1 MKKQQKYLYTKRE
14 KYVEICVTIYYQNAK
29 QSIVYKIR
37 NRTESH
43 AQALKLNKNSISH
56 HIFLGHS

>member
-1 MKKQQKYLYTKRE
+1 MKKQQKYLYIKRE
-14 KYVEICVTIYYQNAK
+14 KYVEICVIYYQNAK